1 MPEDRNRQKKDYL
14 HLALARPSHAYLFV
28 GGESDKHEIVID
40 FARKMV
46 GDISAGDYSRWIYE
60 VAPLDDKKIGIGQVK
75 ELSNFANQSKSK
87 DVENKLIVINRAE
100 LLSIEA
106 ANALLLLLEEPP
118 DNTIFILVAS
128 SVERLPAT
136 IISRTQVIRLRD
148 GEKLN
153 NNDIERANAYL
164 QADLVGR
171 LTVAS
176 QNNDKVKAEELI
188 AGISKVLIGDDSNS
202 AIRRGES
209 LLLAQSHLYNN
220 GNPKFVLEC
229 LALEFE

>member
-1 MPEDRNRQKKDYL
+1 MPEDRDRKKNDYV

-28 GGESDKHEIVID
+28 GGGSDHHESVMD
-40 FARKMV
+40 FARKLV
-46 GDISAGDYSRWIYE
+46 GANNAGDNSRWIYE
-60 VAPLDDKKIGIGQVK
+60 VASLDNKKIGIGQIK

-87 DVENKLIVINRAE
+87 DVKNKLIILNKAE

-118 DNTIFILVAS
+118 VDTIFILVAI

-136 IISRTQVIRLRD
+136 IISRTQVIRLND
-148 GEKLN
+148 SEKLN
-153 NNDIERANAYL
+153 NDEIERGNNYL

-176 QNNDKVKAEELI
+176 QIGDKEKAEELI
-188 AGISKVLIGDDSNS
+188 AGISKVLIGEVSNS
-202 AIRRGES
+202 TMHRGES